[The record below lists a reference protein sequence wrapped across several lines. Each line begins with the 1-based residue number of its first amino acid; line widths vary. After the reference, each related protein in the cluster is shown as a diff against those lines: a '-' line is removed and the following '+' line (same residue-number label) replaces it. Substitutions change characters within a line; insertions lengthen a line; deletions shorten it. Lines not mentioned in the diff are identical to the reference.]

1 MAATVIDALLV
12 TLGLDTS
19 DFRKGQKDVS
29 DDLKKQREDA
39 KKTAKEMAEQGKK
52 AASFFSSIK
61 TELLALTGVTVTAG
75 GLMSLVKNTTSS
87 LMDLSIQSKALGMT
101 ARELDGFG
109 KAAESAGSSFERI
122 TAALQGFQAAKQGSL
137 FGDTSSPIFS
147 GMRMLTALTGDTF
160 DVYSKDAKSL
170 ARSYLESLR
179 KVKDPNIRRQIGA
192 MGGFDDATIQRNQ
205 EGRFLPDVDRLT
217 KSSGITDAS
226 VKGAKEFTEAWVVL
240 NQNLETTKNQ
250 FYTFLIPYVREFNGV
265 LLQLSNWMKSHP
277 DEMRQKVE
285 SFFGAIES
293 GAKVADNAARSVGGW
308 ENAIKLLV
316 ATWVMGITKAFTGL
330 FALTPPAW
338 FVAASAVG
346 VGAYQNI
353 SNAATKADH
362 TDSLWESI
370 KQRWSAGGWYNNQ
383 QNIQALS
390 PEQRKKDQDE
400 RSFWESTK
408 NLLSQAVNALISPAG
423 AASMQ
428 PNIVGG
434 YQPNVPLNALPEQR
448 RQQQDERDYW
458 ESTKN
463 LLSKIADALI
473 SPAGAATMQPDTS
486 GYQPNVPL
494 NAQAARLGAKGKAFL
509 QAMAG
514 EFGALE
520 GKYGL
525 PAGLLSSVAA
535 TESGGD
541 PFAVSPKGAKGPFQF
556 MDGTARD
563 MGLKG
568 MDVYDP
574 HKSADAAARYLR
586 YLLDAT
592 GGDLEKTLASYNWGL
607 GNVQK
612 KGMDNLPSETRN
624 YVPKV
629 MAGMRP
635 GAGMAVDRAMP
646 GQAGGVYNFYGTKI
660 TTQAQNVEQLTSD
673 IKKHGDNRVMLMAGY
688 SGQ

>member
-19 DFRKGQKDVS
+19 QFRKGQQEVS

-39 KKTAKEMAEQGKK
+39 KNTAKEMAEQGKK

-75 GLMSLVKNTTSS
+75 GLMSFVKSTTSG
-87 LMDLSIQSKALGMT
+87 LMELSIQAKSLGMT
-101 ARELDGFG
+101 AKELDGVG
-109 KAAESAGSSFERI
+109 KAAEAAGSSVEKI
-122 TAALQGFQAAKQGSL
+122 SAALQGFQNAKQLAKVGVYDTPVQEAAIRLNSL
-137 FGDTSSPIFS
+137 THDSFNIRDDSAQT
-147 GMRMLTALTGDTF
+147 TF
-160 DVYSKDAKSL
+160 RKI
-170 ARSYLESLR
+170 LESAR
-179 KVKDPNIRRQIGA
+179 KVTDPDIRRQILQLVGI
-192 MGGFDDATIQRNQ
+192 DDAINQRNQ
-205 EGRFLPDVDRLT
+205 EGKFLTDVDRLT

-226 VKGAKEFTEAWVVL
+226 TKGAKEFTAAWAELGQNLDTVKNQIYVGLIPTIRDLNGLLIEWSSGNAKSSSFFKELKLDINDITGIDLGSWTLSGDLRNLKDNFSMLGKVL
-240 NQNLETTKNQ
+240 NHLGNALNELNNGNFSKAAD
-250 FYTFLIPYVREFNGV
+250 EFKKAWYGTEDGKPTGNDALPGV
-265 LLQLSNWMKSHP
+265 
-277 DEMRQKVE
+277 
-285 SFFGAIES
+285 
-293 GAKVADNAARSVGGW
+293 
-308 ENAIKLLV
+308 
-316 ATWVMGITKAFTGL
+316 TKA
-330 FALTPPAW
+330 A
-338 FVAASAVG
+338 
-346 VGAYQNI
+346 
-353 SNAATKADH
+353 
-362 TDSLWESI
+362 E
-370 KQRWSAGGWYNNQ
+370 
-383 QNIQALS
+383 QAL
-390 PEQRKKDQDE
+390 KKNGGTLDFKPDQD
-400 RSFWESTK
+400 SAY
-408 NLLSQAVNALISPAG
+408 LSPQQQATQKMLDAVKF
-423 AASMQ
+423 Q
-428 PNIVGG
+428 P
-434 YQPNVPLNALPEQR
+434 LPEQR

-525 PAGLLSSVAA
+525 PAGLLSSVAG

-563 MGLKG
+563 LGLKG

-592 GGDLEKTLASYNWGL
+592 GGDLEKALASYNWGL

-646 GQAGGVYNFYGTKI
+646 GQSGATYQFYGTKI

-673 IKKHGDNRVMLMAGY
+673 IKKHGDNRVMLLAGY

>member
-308 ENAIKLLV
+308 ENAIKLLIGLKV

-383 QNIQALS
+383 QNIQAVS

-428 PNIVGG
+428 PNIVG
-434 YQPNVPLNALPEQR
+434 
-448 RQQQDERDYW
+448 
-458 ESTKN
+458 
-463 LLSKIADALI
+463 
-473 SPAGAATMQPDTS
+473 

-541 PFAVSPKGAKGPFQF
+541 PFAESKAGAKGLFQF
-556 MDGTARD
+556 MPGTAKD

-568 MDVYDP
+568 RDVFDP

-586 YLLDAT
+586 YLLEAT

-673 IKKHGDNRVMLMAGY
+673 IKKHGDNRVMLLAGY

>member
-19 DFRKGQKDVS
+19 QFRKGQQEVS

-39 KKTAKEMAEQGKK
+39 KNTAKEMAEQGKK

-75 GLMSLVKNTTSS
+75 GLMSFVKSTTSG
-87 LMDLSIQSKALGMT
+87 LMELSIQAKSLGMT
-101 ARELDGFG
+101 AKELDGVG
-109 KAAESAGSSFERI
+109 KAAEAAGSSVEKI
-122 TAALQGFQAAKQGSL
+122 SAALQGFQNAKQLAKVGVYDTPVQEAAIRLNSL
-137 FGDTSSPIFS
+137 THDSFNIRDDSAQT
-147 GMRMLTALTGDTF
+147 TF
-160 DVYSKDAKSL
+160 RKI
-170 ARSYLESLR
+170 LESAR
-179 KVKDPNIRRQIGA
+179 KVTDPDIRRQILQLVGI
-192 MGGFDDATIQRNQ
+192 DDAINQRNQ
-205 EGRFLPDVDRLT
+205 EGKFLADVDRLT

-226 VKGAKEFTEAWVVL
+226 TKGAKEFTAAWAELGQNLDTVKNQIYVGLIPTIRDLNGLLIEWSSGNAKSSSFFKELKRDINDITGIDLGSWTLSGDLRNLKDNFSMLGKVL
-240 NQNLETTKNQ
+240 NHLGNALNELNNGNFSKAAD
-250 FYTFLIPYVREFNGV
+250 EFKKAWYGTEDGNPTGNDALPGV
-265 LLQLSNWMKSHP
+265 
-277 DEMRQKVE
+277 
-285 SFFGAIES
+285 
-293 GAKVADNAARSVGGW
+293 
-308 ENAIKLLV
+308 
-316 ATWVMGITKAFTGL
+316 TKA
-330 FALTPPAW
+330 A
-338 FVAASAVG
+338 
-346 VGAYQNI
+346 
-353 SNAATKADH
+353 
-362 TDSLWESI
+362 E
-370 KQRWSAGGWYNNQ
+370 
-383 QNIQALS
+383 QAL
-390 PEQRKKDQDE
+390 KKNGGTLDFKPDQD
-400 RSFWESTK
+400 SAY
-408 NLLSQAVNALISPAG
+408 LSPQQQATQKMLDAVKF
-423 AASMQ
+423 Q
-428 PNIVGG
+428 P
-434 YQPNVPLNALPEQR
+434 LPEQR

-494 NAQAARLGAKGKAFL
+494 NAQAARIGAKGKAFL

-525 PAGLLSSVAA
+525 PAGLLSSVAG

-563 MGLKG
+563 LGLKG

-592 GGDLEKTLASYNWGL
+592 GGDLEKALASYNWGL

-646 GQAGGVYNFYGTKI
+646 GQSGATYQFYGTKI

-673 IKKHGDNRVMLMAGY
+673 IKKHGDNRVMLLAGY

>member
-19 DFRKGQKDVS
+19 QFRKGQQEVS
-29 DDLKKQREDA
+29 DNLKKQREDA
-39 KKTAKEMAEQGKK
+39 KNTAKEMAEQGKK

-75 GLMSLVKNTTSS
+75 GLMSFVKSTTSG
-87 LMDLSIQSKALGMT
+87 LMDLSIQSKALGMS
-101 ARELDGFG
+101 AKELDGWA
-109 KAAESAGSSFERI
+109 KSAEAAGSSAEKI
-122 TAALQGFQAAKQGSL
+122 TNVLKGFQDAKQGAT
-137 FGDTSSPIFS
+137 FGDFTNPLYEVAPIL
-147 GMRMLTALTGDTF
+147 RRLTGVEINT
-160 DVYSKDAKSL
+160 SKDDVPTIA
-170 ARSYLESLR
+170 R
-179 KVKDPNIRRQIGA
+179 KVFSALQKVKNPAMRRVLAERVGI
-192 MGGFDDATIQRNQ
+192 DDATLQRNQ
-205 EGRFLPDVDRLT
+205 EGQFLPDVDRLT

-226 VKGAKEFTEAWVVL
+226 TKGAKEFTAAWAELGQNLDTVKNQIYEGLIPTIRDLNGLLKEWSSGNVKSSSFFKELKRDINDITGIDLGGWTLSSDLRNLKDNFSMLGKVL
-240 NQNLETTKNQ
+240 NHLGNALNELNNGNFSKAAD
-250 FYTFLIPYVREFNGV
+250 EFKKAWYGTEDGKPTGNDALPGV
-265 LLQLSNWMKSHP
+265 TSNSQSIYENSTYKKYNDLLNKYLPEWL
-277 DEMRQKVE
+277 
-285 SFFGAIES
+285 
-293 GAKVADNAARSVGGW
+293 GG
-308 ENAIKLLV
+308 
-316 ATWVMGITKAFTGL
+316 
-330 FALTPPAW
+330 TP
-338 FVAASAVG
+338 S
-346 VGAYQNI
+346 
-353 SNAATKADH
+353 D
-362 TDSLWESI
+362 
-370 KQRWSAGGWYNNQ
+370 
-383 QNIQALS
+383 
-390 PEQRKKDQDE
+390 RKKDQDE
-400 RSFWESTK
+400 KSYWDTTK
-408 NLLSQAVNALISPAG
+408 
-423 AASMQ
+423 
-428 PNIVGG
+428 
-434 YQPNVPLNALPEQR
+434 
-448 RQQQDERDYW
+448 
-458 ESTKN
+458 T
-463 LLSKIADALI
+463 LLSKIADAI
-473 SPAGAATMQPDTS
+473 VTPAGASSLEPS
-486 GYQPNVPL
+486 IGGYQPNVPL

-525 PAGLLSSVAA
+525 PAGLLSSVAG

-563 MGLKG
+563 LGLKG

-612 KGMDNLPSETRN
+612 KGMDNLPPETRN

>member
-1 MAATVIDALLV
+1 MAATVIDALLI

-75 GLMSLVKNTTSS
+75 GLMSFVKSTTSG
-87 LMDLSIQSKALGMT
+87 LMDLSIQSKALGMS
-101 ARELDGFG
+101 AKELDGWA
-109 KAAESAGSSFERI
+109 KSAEAAGSSAEKI
-122 TAALQGFQAAKQGSL
+122 TNVLKGFQDAKQGAT
-137 FGDTSSPIFS
+137 FGDFTNPLYEVAPIL
-147 GMRMLTALTGDTF
+147 RRLTGVEINT
-160 DVYSKDAKSL
+160 SKDDVPTIA
-170 ARSYLESLR
+170 R
-179 KVKDPNIRRQIGA
+179 KVFSALQKVKNPAMRRVLAERVGI
-192 MGGFDDATIQRNQ
+192 DDATLQRNQ
-205 EGRFLPDVDRLT
+205 EGQFLPDVDRLT

-226 VKGAKEFTEAWVVL
+226 TKGAKEFTAAWAELGQNLDTVKNQIYEGLIPTIRDLNGLLKEWSSGNVKSSSFFKELKRDINDITGIDLGSWTLSSDLRNLKDNFSMLGKVL
-240 NQNLETTKNQ
+240 NHLGNALNELN
-250 FYTFLIPYVREFNGV
+250 NG
-265 LLQLSNWMKSHP
+265 N
-277 DEMRQKVE
+277 
-285 SFFGAIES
+285 F
-293 GAKVADNAARSVGGW
+293 
-308 ENAIKLLV
+308 
-316 ATWVMGITKAFTGL
+316 TKAADEFKKAWYGTEDGKPTGND
-330 FALTPPAW
+330 ALPGVTSNSQSIYENSTYKKYNDLLNKYLPEWLGGTP
-338 FVAASAVG
+338 S
-346 VGAYQNI
+346 
-353 SNAATKADH
+353 D
-362 TDSLWESI
+362 
-370 KQRWSAGGWYNNQ
+370 
-383 QNIQALS
+383 
-390 PEQRKKDQDE
+390 RKKDQDE
-400 RSFWESTK
+400 KSYWDTTK
-408 NLLSQAVNALISPAG
+408 
-423 AASMQ
+423 
-428 PNIVGG
+428 
-434 YQPNVPLNALPEQR
+434 
-448 RQQQDERDYW
+448 
-458 ESTKN
+458 T
-463 LLSKIADALI
+463 LLSKIADAI
-473 SPAGAATMQPDTS
+473 VTPAGASSLEPS
-486 GYQPNVPL
+486 IGGYQPNVPL

-563 MGLKG
+563 LGLKG

>member
-75 GLMSLVKNTTSS
+75 GLMSLVKSTTSG
-87 LMDLSIQSKALGMT
+87 LMDLSIQSKALGLS
-101 ARELDGFG
+101 ARELDGWS
-109 KAAESAGSSFERI
+109 KSAEAAGSSAEKI
-122 TAALQGFQAAKQGSL
+122 SASLQGFQGAIQGARVGDYSSSI
-137 FGDTSSPIFS
+137 FG
-147 GMRMLTALTGDTF
+147 GLAQLNALTGQNF
-160 DVYSKDAKSL
+160 DVWGQDASSL
-170 ARSYLESLR
+170 AKTSLDALR
-179 KVKDPNIRRQIGA
+179 KISDPNLRRQVGLSL
-192 MGGFDDATIQRNQ
+192 GFDDATLQRNQ
-205 EGRFLPDVDRLT
+205 EGKFLPDVDRLT

-226 VKGAKEFTEAWVVL
+226 TKGAKEFTAAWAEL
-240 NQNLETTKNQ
+240 NQSLETTKNQ
-250 FYTFLIPYVREFNGV
+250 FYTFLIPYVRDFNVV
-265 LLQLSNWMKSHP
+265 LRDLSNWMKSHP
-277 DEMRQKVE
+277 EEMKQKVDA
-285 SFFGAIES
+285 FFGAIES
-293 GAKVADNAARSVGGW
+293 GAKMADKAAQEVGGW
-308 ENAIKLLV
+308 ENAIKLLIGLKV

-383 QNIQALS
+383 QNIQAVS

-434 YQPNVPLNALPEQR
+434 YQPNVPLNA
-448 RQQQDERDYW
+448 
-458 ESTKN
+458 
-463 LLSKIADALI
+463 
-473 SPAGAATMQPDTS
+473 
-486 GYQPNVPL
+486 
-494 NAQAARLGAKGKAFL
+494 QAARLGAKGKAFL

-514 EFGALE
+514 EFGSLE

-563 MGLKG
+563 LGLKG

-646 GQAGGVYNFYGTKI
+646 GQSGATYQFYGTKI

-673 IKKHGDNRVMLMAGY
+673 IKKHGDNRVMLLAGY

>member
-19 DFRKGQKDVS
+19 QFRKGQQEVS

-39 KKTAKEMAEQGKK
+39 KNTAKEMAEQGKK

-75 GLMSLVKNTTSS
+75 GLMSFVKSTTSG
-87 LMDLSIQSKALGMT
+87 LMDLSIQSKALGLS
-101 ARELDGFG
+101 ARELDGWS
-109 KAAESAGSSFERI
+109 KSAEAAGSSAEKI
-122 TAALQGFQAAKQGSL
+122 SASLQGFQGAIQGARVGDYSSSI
-137 FGDTSSPIFS
+137 FG
-147 GMRMLTALTGDTF
+147 GLAQLNALTGQNF
-160 DVYSKDAKSL
+160 DVWGQDASSL
-170 ARSYLESLR
+170 AKTSLDALR
-179 KVKDPNIRRQIGA
+179 KISDPNLRRQVGLSL
-192 MGGFDDATIQRNQ
+192 GFDDATLQRNQ
-205 EGRFLPDVDRLT
+205 EGKFLPDVDRLT

-226 VKGAKEFTEAWVVL
+226 TKGAKEFTAAWAELGQNLDTVKNQIYVGLIPTIRDLNGLLIEWSSGNAKSSSFFKELKRDINDITGIDLGSWTLSGDLRNLKDNFSMLGKVL
-240 NQNLETTKNQ
+240 NHLGNALNELNNGNFSKAAD
-250 FYTFLIPYVREFNGV
+250 EFKKAWYGTEDGKPTGNDALPGV
-265 LLQLSNWMKSHP
+265 
-277 DEMRQKVE
+277 
-285 SFFGAIES
+285 
-293 GAKVADNAARSVGGW
+293 
-308 ENAIKLLV
+308 
-316 ATWVMGITKAFTGL
+316 TKA
-330 FALTPPAW
+330 A
-338 FVAASAVG
+338 
-346 VGAYQNI
+346 
-353 SNAATKADH
+353 
-362 TDSLWESI
+362 E
-370 KQRWSAGGWYNNQ
+370 
-383 QNIQALS
+383 QAL
-390 PEQRKKDQDE
+390 KKNGGTLDFKPDQD
-400 RSFWESTK
+400 SAY
-408 NLLSQAVNALISPAG
+408 LSPQQQATQKMLDAVKF
-423 AASMQ
+423 Q
-428 PNIVGG
+428 P
-434 YQPNVPLNALPEQR
+434 LPEQR

-494 NAQAARLGAKGKAFL
+494 NAQAARLGAKGRAFL

-525 PAGLLSSVAA
+525 PAGLLSSVAG

-563 MGLKG
+563 LGLKG

-592 GGDLEKTLASYNWGL
+592 GGDLEKALASYNWGL

-646 GQAGGVYNFYGTKI
+646 GQSGATYQFYGTKI

-673 IKKHGDNRVMLMAGY
+673 IKKHGDNRVMLLAGY

>member
-19 DFRKGQKDVS
+19 QFRKGQQEVS

-39 KKTAKEMAEQGKK
+39 KNTAKEMAEQGKK

-308 ENAIKLLV
+308 ENAIKLLGLKV

-330 FALTPPAW
+330 FAFTPPAW

-383 QNIQALS
+383 QNIQAVS

-428 PNIVGG
+428 PNIVG
-434 YQPNVPLNALPEQR
+434 
-448 RQQQDERDYW
+448 
-458 ESTKN
+458 
-463 LLSKIADALI
+463 
-473 SPAGAATMQPDTS
+473 

-563 MGLKG
+563 LGLKG

>member
-1 MAATVIDALLV
+1 MAATVIDALLI

-52 AASFFSSIK
+52 AAAFFGSIK

-226 VKGAKEFTEAWVVL
+226 TKGAKELTAAWAEL
-240 NQNLETTKNQ
+240 GQNLETVKNQ
-250 FYTFLIPYVREFNGV
+250 IYVGLIPTIRDLNG
-265 LLQLSNWMKSHP
+265 LLKEWSSGNVKSS
-277 DEMRQKVE
+277 
-285 SFFGAIES
+285 SFFKELKRDINDVTGIDLGS
-293 GAKVADNAARSVGGW
+293 WTLSSDLRNLKDNFSMLGRVLNHLG
-308 ENAIKLLV
+308 NALNELNN
-316 ATWVMGITKAFTGL
+316 GNFTKAADEFKKAWYGTEDGKSTGND
-330 FALTPPAW
+330 ALPGVTSNSQSIYENGTYKKYNDLLNKYLPEWLGGTP
-338 FVAASAVG
+338 S
-346 VGAYQNI
+346 
-353 SNAATKADH
+353 D
-362 TDSLWESI
+362 
-370 KQRWSAGGWYNNQ
+370 
-383 QNIQALS
+383 
-390 PEQRKKDQDE
+390 RKKDQDE
-400 RSFWESTK
+400 KSYWDTTK
-408 NLLSQAVNALISPAG
+408 A
-423 AASMQ
+423 
-428 PNIVGG
+428 
-434 YQPNVPLNALPEQR
+434 
-448 RQQQDERDYW
+448 
-458 ESTKN
+458 
-463 LLSKIADALI
+463 LLSKIADAI
-473 SPAGAATMQPDTS
+473 VTPAGASSADPNIG

-525 PAGLLSSVAA
+525 PSGLLSSVAA

-541 PFAVSPKGAKGPFQF
+541 PYAVSPKGAKGPFQF

-563 MGLKG
+563 LGLKG

-646 GQAGGVYNFYGTKI
+646 GQSGATYQFYGTKI

>member
-1 MAATVIDALLV
+1 MAATVIDALLI

-226 VKGAKEFTEAWVVL
+226 TKGAKEFTAAWAELGQNLDTVKNQIYEGLIPTIRDLNGLLKEWSSGNVKSSSFFKELKRDINDITGIDLGGWTLSSDLRNLKDNFSMLGKVL
-240 NQNLETTKNQ
+240 NHLGNALNELNNGNFSKAAD
-250 FYTFLIPYVREFNGV
+250 EFKKAWYGTEDGKPTGNDALPGV
-265 LLQLSNWMKSHP
+265 TSNSQSIYENSTYKKYNDLLNKYLPEWL
-277 DEMRQKVE
+277 
-285 SFFGAIES
+285 
-293 GAKVADNAARSVGGW
+293 GG
-308 ENAIKLLV
+308 
-316 ATWVMGITKAFTGL
+316 
-330 FALTPPAW
+330 TP
-338 FVAASAVG
+338 S
-346 VGAYQNI
+346 
-353 SNAATKADH
+353 D
-362 TDSLWESI
+362 
-370 KQRWSAGGWYNNQ
+370 
-383 QNIQALS
+383 
-390 PEQRKKDQDE
+390 RKKDQDE
-400 RSFWESTK
+400 KSYWDTTK
-408 NLLSQAVNALISPAG
+408 
-423 AASMQ
+423 
-428 PNIVGG
+428 
-434 YQPNVPLNALPEQR
+434 
-448 RQQQDERDYW
+448 
-458 ESTKN
+458 T
-463 LLSKIADALI
+463 LLSKIADAI
-473 SPAGAATMQPDTS
+473 VTPAGASSLEPS
-486 GYQPNVPL
+486 IGGYQPNVPL

-520 GKYGL
+520 GKYGI
-525 PAGLLSSVAA
+525 PSGLLSSVAA

-541 PFAVSPKGAKGPFQF
+541 PYAVSPKGAKGPFQF

-563 MGLKG
+563 LGLKG

-660 TTQAQNVEQLTSD
+660 TTQAQNVQQLTSD

>member
-1 MAATVIDALLV
+1 MAATVIDALLI

-39 KKTAKEMAEQGKK
+39 KNTAKEMAEQGKK
-52 AASFFSSIK
+52 AAAFFGSIK

-75 GLMSLVKNTTSS
+75 GLMSFVKSTTSG
-87 LMDLSIQSKALGMT
+87 LMELSIQAKSLGMT
-101 ARELDGFG
+101 AKELDGVG
-109 KAAESAGSSFERI
+109 KAAEAAGSSVEKI
-122 TAALQGFQAAKQGSL
+122 SAALQGFQNAKQLAKVGVYDTPVQEAAIRLNSL
-137 FGDTSSPIFS
+137 THDSFNIRDDSAQT
-147 GMRMLTALTGDTF
+147 TF
-160 DVYSKDAKSL
+160 RKI
-170 ARSYLESLR
+170 LESAR
-179 KVKDPNIRRQIGA
+179 KVTDPDIRRQILQLVGI
-192 MGGFDDATIQRNQ
+192 DDAINQRNQ
-205 EGRFLPDVDRLT
+205 EGKFLTDVDRLT

-226 VKGAKEFTEAWVVL
+226 TKGAKEFTAAWAELGQNLDTVKNQIYVGLIPTIRDLNGLLIEWSSGNAKSSSFFKELKRDINDITGIDLGSWTLSGDLRNLKDNFSMLGKVL
-240 NQNLETTKNQ
+240 NHLGNALNELNNGNFSKTAD
-250 FYTFLIPYVREFNGV
+250 EFKKAWYGTEDGKPTGNDALPGV
-265 LLQLSNWMKSHP
+265 
-277 DEMRQKVE
+277 
-285 SFFGAIES
+285 
-293 GAKVADNAARSVGGW
+293 
-308 ENAIKLLV
+308 
-316 ATWVMGITKAFTGL
+316 TKA
-330 FALTPPAW
+330 A
-338 FVAASAVG
+338 
-346 VGAYQNI
+346 
-353 SNAATKADH
+353 
-362 TDSLWESI
+362 E
-370 KQRWSAGGWYNNQ
+370 
-383 QNIQALS
+383 QAL
-390 PEQRKKDQDE
+390 KKNGGTLDFKPDQD
-400 RSFWESTK
+400 SAY
-408 NLLSQAVNALISPAG
+408 LSPQQQATQKMLDAVKF
-423 AASMQ
+423 Q
-428 PNIVGG
+428 P
-434 YQPNVPLNALPEQR
+434 LPEQR

-494 NAQAARLGAKGKAFL
+494 NAKAARLGAKGKAFL

-563 MGLKG
+563 LGLKG

-592 GGDLEKTLASYNWGL
+592 GGDLEKALASYNWGL
-607 GNVQK
+607 GNVKK

-646 GQAGGVYNFYGTKI
+646 GKSGATYQFYGTKI

-673 IKKHGDNRVMLMAGY
+673 IKKHGDNRVMLLAGY

>member
-1 MAATVIDALLV
+1 MAATVIDALLI

-226 VKGAKEFTEAWVVL
+226 TKGAKEFTAAWAELGQNLDTVKNQIYEGLIPTIRDLNGLLKEWSSGNVKSSSFFKELKRDINDITGIDLGGWTLSSDLRNLKDNFSMLGKVL
-240 NQNLETTKNQ
+240 NHLGNALNELNNGNFSKAAD
-250 FYTFLIPYVREFNGV
+250 EFKKAWYGTEDGKPTGNDALPGV
-265 LLQLSNWMKSHP
+265 TSNSQSIYENSTYKKYNDLLNKYLPEWL
-277 DEMRQKVE
+277 
-285 SFFGAIES
+285 
-293 GAKVADNAARSVGGW
+293 GG
-308 ENAIKLLV
+308 
-316 ATWVMGITKAFTGL
+316 
-330 FALTPPAW
+330 TP
-338 FVAASAVG
+338 S
-346 VGAYQNI
+346 
-353 SNAATKADH
+353 D
-362 TDSLWESI
+362 
-370 KQRWSAGGWYNNQ
+370 
-383 QNIQALS
+383 
-390 PEQRKKDQDE
+390 RKKDQDE
-400 RSFWESTK
+400 KSYWDTTK
-408 NLLSQAVNALISPAG
+408 
-423 AASMQ
+423 
-428 PNIVGG
+428 
-434 YQPNVPLNALPEQR
+434 
-448 RQQQDERDYW
+448 
-458 ESTKN
+458 T
-463 LLSKIADALI
+463 LLSKIADAI
-473 SPAGAATMQPDTS
+473 VTPAGASSLEPS
-486 GYQPNVPL
+486 IGGYQPNVPL

-514 EFGALE
+514 EFGSLE

-563 MGLKG
+563 LGLKG

-592 GGDLEKTLASYNWGL
+592 GGDLEKALASYNWGL

>member
-19 DFRKGQKDVS
+19 QFRKGQQEVS

-39 KKTAKEMAEQGKK
+39 KNTAKEMAEQGKK

-75 GLMSLVKNTTSS
+75 GLISFVKSTTSG
-87 LMDLSIQSKALGMT
+87 LMDLSIQSKALGLS
-101 ARELDGFG
+101 ARELDGWS
-109 KAAESAGSSFERI
+109 KSAEAAGSSAEKI
-122 TAALQGFQAAKQGSL
+122 SASLQGVQGAIQGARVGDYSSSI
-137 FGDTSSPIFS
+137 FG
-147 GMRMLTALTGDTF
+147 GLAQLNALTGQNF
-160 DVYSKDAKSL
+160 DVWGQDASSL
-170 ARSYLESLR
+170 AKTSLDALR
-179 KVKDPNIRRQIGA
+179 KISDPNLRRQVGLSL
-192 MGGFDDATIQRNQ
+192 GFDDATLQRNQ
-205 EGRFLPDVDRLT
+205 EGKFLPDVDRLT
-217 KSSGITDAS
+217 KRSGITDAS
-226 VKGAKEFTEAWVVL
+226 TKGAKEFTAAWAELGQNLDTVKNQIYVGLIPTIRDLNGLLIEWSSGNAKSSSFFKELKRDINDITGIDLGSWTLSGDLRNLKDNFSMLGKVL
-240 NQNLETTKNQ
+240 NHLGNALNELNNGNFSKAAD
-250 FYTFLIPYVREFNGV
+250 EFKKAWYGTEDGKPTGNDALPGV
-265 LLQLSNWMKSHP
+265 
-277 DEMRQKVE
+277 
-285 SFFGAIES
+285 
-293 GAKVADNAARSVGGW
+293 
-308 ENAIKLLV
+308 
-316 ATWVMGITKAFTGL
+316 TKA
-330 FALTPPAW
+330 A
-338 FVAASAVG
+338 
-346 VGAYQNI
+346 
-353 SNAATKADH
+353 
-362 TDSLWESI
+362 E
-370 KQRWSAGGWYNNQ
+370 
-383 QNIQALS
+383 QAL
-390 PEQRKKDQDE
+390 KKNGGTLDFKPDQD
-400 RSFWESTK
+400 SAY
-408 NLLSQAVNALISPAG
+408 LSPQQQATQKMLDAVKF
-423 AASMQ
+423 Q
-428 PNIVGG
+428 P
-434 YQPNVPLNALPEQR
+434 LPEQR

-494 NAQAARLGAKGKAFL
+494 NAQAARLGAKGRAFL

-525 PAGLLSSVAA
+525 PAGLLSSVAG

-541 PFAVSPKGAKGPFQF
+541 AFAVSPKGAKGPFQF

-563 MGLKG
+563 LGLKG

-592 GGDLEKTLASYNWGL
+592 GGDLEKALASYNWGL

-646 GQAGGVYNFYGTKI
+646 VQSGATYQFYGTKI

-673 IKKHGDNRVMLMAGY
+673 IKKHGDNRVMLLAGY

>member
-19 DFRKGQKDVS
+19 QFRKGQQEVS

-39 KKTAKEMAEQGKK
+39 KNTAKEMAEQGKK

-75 GLMSLVKNTTSS
+75 GLISFVKSTTSG
-87 LMDLSIQSKALGMT
+87 LMDLSIQSKALGLS
-101 ARELDGFG
+101 ARELDGWS
-109 KAAESAGSSFERI
+109 KSAEAAGSSAEKI
-122 TAALQGFQAAKQGSL
+122 SASLQGFQGAIQGARVGDYSSSI
-137 FGDTSSPIFS
+137 FG
-147 GMRMLTALTGDTF
+147 GLAQLNALTGQNF
-160 DVYSKDAKSL
+160 DVWGQDASSL
-170 ARSYLESLR
+170 AKTSLDALR
-179 KVKDPNIRRQIGA
+179 KISDPNLRRQVGLSL
-192 MGGFDDATIQRNQ
+192 GFDDATLQRNQ
-205 EGRFLPDVDRLT
+205 EGKFLPDVDRLT

-226 VKGAKEFTEAWVVL
+226 TKGAKEFTAAWAELDQNLDTVKNQIYVGLIPTIRDLNGLLIEWSSGNAKSSSFFKELKRDINDITGIDLGSWTLSGDLRNLKDNFSMLGKVL
-240 NQNLETTKNQ
+240 NHLGNALNELNNGNFSKAAD
-250 FYTFLIPYVREFNGV
+250 EFKKAWYGTEDGKPTGNDALPGV
-265 LLQLSNWMKSHP
+265 
-277 DEMRQKVE
+277 
-285 SFFGAIES
+285 
-293 GAKVADNAARSVGGW
+293 
-308 ENAIKLLV
+308 
-316 ATWVMGITKAFTGL
+316 TKA
-330 FALTPPAW
+330 A
-338 FVAASAVG
+338 
-346 VGAYQNI
+346 
-353 SNAATKADH
+353 
-362 TDSLWESI
+362 E
-370 KQRWSAGGWYNNQ
+370 
-383 QNIQALS
+383 QAL
-390 PEQRKKDQDE
+390 KKNGGTLDFKPDQD
-400 RSFWESTK
+400 SAY
-408 NLLSQAVNALISPAG
+408 LSPQQQATQKMLDAVKF
-423 AASMQ
+423 Q
-428 PNIVGG
+428 P
-434 YQPNVPLNALPEQR
+434 LPEQR

-494 NAQAARLGAKGKAFL
+494 NAQAARLGAKGRAFL

-525 PAGLLSSVAA
+525 PAGLLSSLSAA
-535 TESGGD
+535 ESGGD
-541 PFAVSPKGAKGPFQF
+541 PYAVSPKGAKGPFQF

-563 MGLKG
+563 LGLKG

-612 KGMDNLPSETRN
+612 KGMDNLPPETRN

-673 IKKHGDNRVMLMAGY
+673 IKKHGDNRVMLLAGY

>member
-226 VKGAKEFTEAWVVL
+226 TKGAKEFTAAWAELGQNLDTVKNQIYEGLIPTIRDLNGLLKEWSSGNVKSSSFFKELKRDINDITGIDLGGWTLSSDLRNLKDNFSMLGKVL
-240 NQNLETTKNQ
+240 NHLGNALNELNKGN
-250 FYTFLIPYVREFNGV
+250 FSKAADEFKKAWYGTEDGKPTGNDALPGV
-265 LLQLSNWMKSHP
+265 TSNSQSIYENSTYKKYNDLLNKYLPEWL
-277 DEMRQKVE
+277 
-285 SFFGAIES
+285 
-293 GAKVADNAARSVGGW
+293 GG
-308 ENAIKLLV
+308 
-316 ATWVMGITKAFTGL
+316 
-330 FALTPPAW
+330 TP
-338 FVAASAVG
+338 S
-346 VGAYQNI
+346 
-353 SNAATKADH
+353 D
-362 TDSLWESI
+362 
-370 KQRWSAGGWYNNQ
+370 
-383 QNIQALS
+383 
-390 PEQRKKDQDE
+390 RKKDQDE
-400 RSFWESTK
+400 KSYWDTTK
-408 NLLSQAVNALISPAG
+408 
-423 AASMQ
+423 
-428 PNIVGG
+428 
-434 YQPNVPLNALPEQR
+434 
-448 RQQQDERDYW
+448 
-458 ESTKN
+458 T
-463 LLSKIADALI
+463 LLSKIADAI
-473 SPAGAATMQPDTS
+473 VTPAGASSLEPS
-486 GYQPNVPL
+486 IGGYQPNVPL

-514 EFGALE
+514 EFGSLE

-541 PFAVSPKGAKGPFQF
+541 PFAESKAGAKGLFQF
-556 MDGTARD
+556 MPGTAKD

-568 MDVYDP
+568 RDVYDP
-574 HKSADAAARYLR
+574 HKSAEAAAKYLR
-586 YLLDAT
+586 WLMDAT

>member
-52 AASFFSSIK
+52 AAAFFGSIK
-61 TELLALTGVTVTAG
+61 TELLALTGVAVSAG
-75 GLMSLVKNTTSS
+75 GLISFVKSTTSG
-87 LMDLSIQSKALGMT
+87 LMDLSIQSKALGLS
-101 ARELDGFG
+101 ARELDGWS
-109 KAAESAGSSFERI
+109 KSAEAAGSSAEKI
-122 TAALQGFQAAKQGSL
+122 SASLQGFQGAIQGARVGDYSSSI
-137 FGDTSSPIFS
+137 FG
-147 GMRMLTALTGDTF
+147 GLAQLNALTGQNF
-160 DVYSKDAKSL
+160 DVWGQDASSL
-170 ARSYLESLR
+170 AKTSLDALR
-179 KVKDPNIRRQIGA
+179 KISDPNLRRQVGLSL
-192 MGGFDDATIQRNQ
+192 GFDDATLQRNQ
-205 EGRFLPDVDRLT
+205 EGKFLPDVDRLT
-217 KSSGITDAS
+217 KSSGITDVS
-226 VKGAKEFTEAWVVL
+226 TKGAKEFTAAWAEL
-240 NQNLETTKNQ
+240 NQSLETTKNQ
-250 FYTFLIPYVREFNGV
+250 FYTFLIPYVRDFNVV
-265 LLQLSNWMKSHP
+265 LRDLSNWMKSHP
-277 DEMRQKVE
+277 EEMKQKVDA
-285 SFFGAIES
+285 FFGAIES
-293 GAKVADNAARSVGGW
+293 GAKMADKAAQAVGGW
-308 ENAIKLLV
+308 ENAIKIIIGASVGGKLLFFLANLSKALLV
-316 ATWVMGITKAFTGL
+316 LTGITLPGWL
-330 FALTPPAW
+330 
-338 FVAASAVG
+338 VAASAVG

-353 SNAATKADH
+353 SNAATKEDH

-383 QNIQALS
+383 QNMQAVS

-428 PNIVGG
+428 PNIVG
-434 YQPNVPLNALPEQR
+434 
-448 RQQQDERDYW
+448 
-458 ESTKN
+458 
-463 LLSKIADALI
+463 
-473 SPAGAATMQPDTS
+473 

-541 PFAVSPKGAKGPFQF
+541 PYAVSPKGAKGPFQF

-563 MGLKG
+563 LGLKG

-574 HKSADAAARYLR
+574 HKSSDAAARYLR
-586 YLLDAT
+586 FLLDAT

-646 GQAGGVYNFYGTKI
+646 GQSGATYQFYGTKI

-673 IKKHGDNRVMLMAGY
+673 IKKHGDNRVMLLAGY

>member
-19 DFRKGQKDVS
+19 QFRKGQQEVS

-39 KKTAKEMAEQGKK
+39 KNTAKEMAEQGKK

-75 GLMSLVKNTTSS
+75 GLMSFVKSTTSG
-87 LMDLSIQSKALGMT
+87 LMDLSIQSKALGLS
-101 ARELDGFG
+101 ARELDGWS
-109 KAAESAGSSFERI
+109 KSAEAAGSSAEKI
-122 TAALQGFQAAKQGSL
+122 SASLQGFQGAIQGARVGDYSSSI
-137 FGDTSSPIFS
+137 FG
-147 GMRMLTALTGDTF
+147 GLAQLNALTGQNF
-160 DVYSKDAKSL
+160 DVWGQDASSL
-170 ARSYLESLR
+170 AKTSLDALR
-179 KVKDPNIRRQIGA
+179 KISDPNLRRQVGLSL
-192 MGGFDDATIQRNQ
+192 GFDDATLQRNQ
-205 EGRFLPDVDRLT
+205 EGKFLPDVDRLT

-226 VKGAKEFTEAWVVL
+226 TKGAKEFTAAWAELGQNLDTVKNQIYVGLIPTIRDLNGLLIEWSSGNAKSSSFFKELKRDINDITGIDLGSWTLSGDLRNLKDNFSMLGKVL
-240 NQNLETTKNQ
+240 NHLGNALNELNNGNFSKAAD
-250 FYTFLIPYVREFNGV
+250 EFKKAWYGTEDGKPTGNDALPGV
-265 LLQLSNWMKSHP
+265 
-277 DEMRQKVE
+277 
-285 SFFGAIES
+285 
-293 GAKVADNAARSVGGW
+293 
-308 ENAIKLLV
+308 
-316 ATWVMGITKAFTGL
+316 TKA
-330 FALTPPAW
+330 A
-338 FVAASAVG
+338 
-346 VGAYQNI
+346 
-353 SNAATKADH
+353 
-362 TDSLWESI
+362 E
-370 KQRWSAGGWYNNQ
+370 
-383 QNIQALS
+383 QAL
-390 PEQRKKDQDE
+390 KKNGGTLDFKPDQD
-400 RSFWESTK
+400 SAY
-408 NLLSQAVNALISPAG
+408 LSPQQQATQKMLDAVKF
-423 AASMQ
+423 Q
-428 PNIVGG
+428 P
-434 YQPNVPLNALPEQR
+434 LPEQR

-520 GKYGL
+520 GKYDL
-525 PAGLLSSVAA
+525 PAGLLSSVSA

-541 PFAVSPKGAKGPFQF
+541 PYAVSPKGAKGPFQF

-563 MGLKG
+563 LGLKG

-592 GGDLEKTLASYNWGL
+592 GGDLEKTLASYNWGI

-612 KGMDNLPSETRN
+612 KGMDNLPLETRN

-646 GQAGGVYNFYGTKI
+646 GQSGATYQFYGTKI

-673 IKKHGDNRVMLMAGY
+673 IKKHGDNRVMLLAGY

>member
-19 DFRKGQKDVS
+19 QFRKGQQEVS

-39 KKTAKEMAEQGKK
+39 KNTAKEMAEQGKK

-226 VKGAKEFTEAWVVL
+226 TKGAKEFTAAWAELGQNLDTVKNQIYEGLIPTIRDLNGLLKEWSSGNVKSSSFFKELKRDINDITGIDLGGWTLSSDLRNLKDNFSMLGKVL
-240 NQNLETTKNQ
+240 NHLGNALNELNNGNFSKAADEFKKAWYGTEDGKPTGNDALPGVTSNSQSIYENTTYKKYND
-250 FYTFLIPYVREFNGV
+250 
-265 LLQLSNWMKSHP
+265 LLNKYLPEWL
-277 DEMRQKVE
+277 
-285 SFFGAIES
+285 
-293 GAKVADNAARSVGGW
+293 GG
-308 ENAIKLLV
+308 
-316 ATWVMGITKAFTGL
+316 
-330 FALTPPAW
+330 TP
-338 FVAASAVG
+338 S
-346 VGAYQNI
+346 
-353 SNAATKADH
+353 D
-362 TDSLWESI
+362 
-370 KQRWSAGGWYNNQ
+370 
-383 QNIQALS
+383 
-390 PEQRKKDQDE
+390 RKKDQDE
-400 RSFWESTK
+400 KSYWDTTK
-408 NLLSQAVNALISPAG
+408 
-423 AASMQ
+423 
-428 PNIVGG
+428 
-434 YQPNVPLNALPEQR
+434 
-448 RQQQDERDYW
+448 
-458 ESTKN
+458 T
-463 LLSKIADALI
+463 LLSKIADAI
-473 SPAGAATMQPDTS
+473 VTPAGASSLEPS
-486 GYQPNVPL
+486 IGGYQPNVPL

-514 EFGALE
+514 EFGSLE

-541 PFAVSPKGAKGPFQF
+541 PFAESKAGAKGLFQF
-556 MDGTARD
+556 MPGTAKD

-568 MDVYDP
+568 RDVFDP

-586 YLLDAT
+586 YLLEAT

-646 GQAGGVYNFYGTKI
+646 GKSGATYQFYGTKI

>member
-1 MAATVIDALLV
+1 MAATVIDALLI

-75 GLMSLVKNTTSS
+75 GLMGLVKNTTSS

-226 VKGAKEFTEAWVVL
+226 TKGAKEFTAAWAELGQNLDTVKNQIYEGLIPTIRDLNGLLKEWSSGNVKSSSFFKELKRDINDITGIDLGGWTLSSDLRNLKDNFSMLGKVL
-240 NQNLETTKNQ
+240 NHLGNALNELNNGNFSKAAD
-250 FYTFLIPYVREFNGV
+250 EFKKAWYGTEDGKPTGNDALPGV
-265 LLQLSNWMKSHP
+265 TSNSQSIYENSTYKKYNDLLNKYLPEWL
-277 DEMRQKVE
+277 
-285 SFFGAIES
+285 
-293 GAKVADNAARSVGGW
+293 GG
-308 ENAIKLLV
+308 
-316 ATWVMGITKAFTGL
+316 
-330 FALTPPAW
+330 TP
-338 FVAASAVG
+338 S
-346 VGAYQNI
+346 
-353 SNAATKADH
+353 D
-362 TDSLWESI
+362 
-370 KQRWSAGGWYNNQ
+370 
-383 QNIQALS
+383 
-390 PEQRKKDQDE
+390 RKKDQDE
-400 RSFWESTK
+400 KSYWDTTK
-408 NLLSQAVNALISPAG
+408 
-423 AASMQ
+423 
-428 PNIVGG
+428 
-434 YQPNVPLNALPEQR
+434 
-448 RQQQDERDYW
+448 
-458 ESTKN
+458 T
-463 LLSKIADALI
+463 LLSKIADAI
-473 SPAGAATMQPDTS
+473 VTPAGASSLEPS
-486 GYQPNVPL
+486 IGGYQPNVPL

-514 EFGALE
+514 EFGSLE

-563 MGLKG
+563 LGLKG

-592 GGDLEKTLASYNWGL
+592 GGDLEKALASYNWGL

>member
-1 MAATVIDALLV
+1 MAATVIDALLI

-39 KKTAKEMAEQGKK
+39 KNTAKEMAEQGKK

-75 GLMSLVKNTTSS
+75 GLISFVKSTTSG
-87 LMDLSIQSKALGMT
+87 LMDLSIQSKALGLS
-101 ARELDGFG
+101 ARELDGWS
-109 KAAESAGSSFERI
+109 KSAEAAGSSAEKI
-122 TAALQGFQAAKQGSL
+122 SASLQGFQSAIQGARVGDYSSSI
-137 FGDTSSPIFS
+137 FG
-147 GMRMLTALTGDTF
+147 GLAQLNALTGQNF
-160 DVYSKDAKSL
+160 DVWGQDASSL
-170 ARSYLESLR
+170 AKTSLDALR
-179 KVKDPNIRRQIGA
+179 KISDPNLRRQVGLSL
-192 MGGFDDATIQRNQ
+192 GFDDATLQRNQ
-205 EGRFLPDVDRLT
+205 EGKFLPDVDRLT

-226 VKGAKEFTEAWVVL
+226 TKGAKEFTAAWAELGQNLDTVKNQIYVGLIPTIRDLNGLLIEWSSGNAKSSSFFKELKRDINDITGIDLGSWTLSGDLRNLKDNFSMLGKVL
-240 NQNLETTKNQ
+240 NHLGNALNELNNGNFSKAAD
-250 FYTFLIPYVREFNGV
+250 EFKKAWYGTEDGKPSGNDALPGV
-265 LLQLSNWMKSHP
+265 
-277 DEMRQKVE
+277 
-285 SFFGAIES
+285 
-293 GAKVADNAARSVGGW
+293 
-308 ENAIKLLV
+308 
-316 ATWVMGITKAFTGL
+316 TKA
-330 FALTPPAW
+330 A
-338 FVAASAVG
+338 
-346 VGAYQNI
+346 
-353 SNAATKADH
+353 
-362 TDSLWESI
+362 E
-370 KQRWSAGGWYNNQ
+370 
-383 QNIQALS
+383 QAL
-390 PEQRKKDQDE
+390 KKNGGTLDFKPDQD
-400 RSFWESTK
+400 SAY
-408 NLLSQAVNALISPAG
+408 LSPQQQATQKMLDAVKF
-423 AASMQ
+423 Q
-428 PNIVGG
+428 P
-434 YQPNVPLNALPEQR
+434 LPEQR
-448 RQQQDERDYW
+448 RQQQDERDHW

-525 PAGLLSSVAA
+525 PAGLLSSVAG

-563 MGLKG
+563 LGLKG

-592 GGDLEKTLASYNWGL
+592 GGDLEKALASYNWGL

-635 GAGMAVDRAMP
+635 AP
-646 GQAGGVYNFYGTKI
+646 GWP
-660 TTQAQNVEQLTSD
+660 
-673 IKKHGDNRVMLMAGY
+673 
-688 SGQ
+688 

>member
-19 DFRKGQKDVS
+19 QFRKGQQEVS

-39 KKTAKEMAEQGKK
+39 KNTAKEMAEQGKK

-75 GLMSLVKNTTSS
+75 GLMSFVKSTTSG
-87 LMDLSIQSKALGMT
+87 LMDLSIQSKALGLS
-101 ARELDGFG
+101 ARELDGWS
-109 KAAESAGSSFERI
+109 KSAEAAGSSAEKI
-122 TAALQGFQAAKQGSL
+122 SASLQGFQGAIQGARVGDYSSSI
-137 FGDTSSPIFS
+137 FG
-147 GMRMLTALTGDTF
+147 GLAQLNALTGQNF
-160 DVYSKDAKSL
+160 DVWGQDASSL
-170 ARSYLESLR
+170 AKTSLDALR
-179 KVKDPNIRRQIGA
+179 KISDPNLRRQVGLSL
-192 MGGFDDATIQRNQ
+192 GFDDATLQRNQ
-205 EGRFLPDVDRLT
+205 EGKFLPDVDRLT

-226 VKGAKEFTEAWVVL
+226 TKGAKEFTAAWAELGQNLDTVKNQIYVGLIPTIRDLNGLLIEWSSGNAKSSSFFKELKRDINDITGIDLGSWTLSGDLRNLKDNFSMLGKVL
-240 NQNLETTKNQ
+240 NHLGNALNELNNGNFSKAAD
-250 FYTFLIPYVREFNGV
+250 EFKKAWYGTEDGKPTGNDALPGV
-265 LLQLSNWMKSHP
+265 
-277 DEMRQKVE
+277 
-285 SFFGAIES
+285 
-293 GAKVADNAARSVGGW
+293 
-308 ENAIKLLV
+308 
-316 ATWVMGITKAFTGL
+316 TKA
-330 FALTPPAW
+330 A
-338 FVAASAVG
+338 
-346 VGAYQNI
+346 
-353 SNAATKADH
+353 
-362 TDSLWESI
+362 E
-370 KQRWSAGGWYNNQ
+370 
-383 QNIQALS
+383 QAL
-390 PEQRKKDQDE
+390 KKNGGTLDFKPDQD
-400 RSFWESTK
+400 SAY
-408 NLLSQAVNALISPAG
+408 LSPQQQATQKMLDAVKF
-423 AASMQ
+423 Q
-428 PNIVGG
+428 P
-434 YQPNVPLNALPEQR
+434 LPEQR

-473 SPAGAATMQPDTS
+473 SPAGAATIQPDTS

-494 NAQAARLGAKGKAFL
+494 NAQAARLGAKGRAFL

-525 PAGLLSSVAA
+525 PSGLLSSLSAA
-535 TESGGD
+535 ESGGD

-563 MGLKG
+563 LGLKG

-646 GQAGGVYNFYGTKI
+646 GQSGATYQFYGTKI

-673 IKKHGDNRVMLMAGY
+673 IKKHGDNRVMLLAGY

>member
-1 MAATVIDALLV
+1 M
-12 TLGLDTS
+12 GLDTS

-308 ENAIKLLV
+308 ENAIKLLIGLKV

-383 QNIQALS
+383 QNIQAVS

-428 PNIVGG
+428 PNIVG
-434 YQPNVPLNALPEQR
+434 
-448 RQQQDERDYW
+448 
-458 ESTKN
+458 
-463 LLSKIADALI
+463 
-473 SPAGAATMQPDTS
+473 

-563 MGLKG
+563 LGLKG

>member
-19 DFRKGQKDVS
+19 QFRKGQQEVS

-39 KKTAKEMAEQGKK
+39 KNTAKEMAEQGKK

-75 GLMSLVKNTTSS
+75 GLISFVKSTTSG
-87 LMDLSIQSKALGMT
+87 LMDLSIQSKALGLS
-101 ARELDGFG
+101 ARELDGWS
-109 KAAESAGSSFERI
+109 KSAEAAGSSAEKI
-122 TAALQGFQAAKQGSL
+122 SASLQGFQGAIQGARVGDYSSSI
-137 FGDTSSPIFS
+137 FG
-147 GMRMLTALTGDTF
+147 GLAQLNALTGQNF
-160 DVYSKDAKSL
+160 DVWGQDASSL
-170 ARSYLESLR
+170 AKTSLDALR
-179 KVKDPNIRRQIGA
+179 KISDPNLRRQVGLSL
-192 MGGFDDATIQRNQ
+192 GFDDATLQRNQ
-205 EGRFLPDVDRLT
+205 EGKFLPDVDRLT

-226 VKGAKEFTEAWVVL
+226 TKGAKEFTAAWAELGQNLDTVKNQIYVGLIPTIRDLNGLLIEWSSGNAKSSSFFKELKRDINDITGIDLGSWTLSGDLRNLKDNFSMLGKVL
-240 NQNLETTKNQ
+240 NHLGNALNELNNGNFSKAAD
-250 FYTFLIPYVREFNGV
+250 EFKKAWYGTEDGKPTGNDALPGV
-265 LLQLSNWMKSHP
+265 
-277 DEMRQKVE
+277 
-285 SFFGAIES
+285 
-293 GAKVADNAARSVGGW
+293 
-308 ENAIKLLV
+308 
-316 ATWVMGITKAFTGL
+316 TKA
-330 FALTPPAW
+330 A
-338 FVAASAVG
+338 
-346 VGAYQNI
+346 
-353 SNAATKADH
+353 
-362 TDSLWESI
+362 E
-370 KQRWSAGGWYNNQ
+370 
-383 QNIQALS
+383 QAL
-390 PEQRKKDQDE
+390 KKNGGTLDFKPDQD
-400 RSFWESTK
+400 SAY
-408 NLLSQAVNALISPAG
+408 LSPQQQATQKMLDAVKF
-423 AASMQ
+423 Q
-428 PNIVGG
+428 P
-434 YQPNVPLNALPEQR
+434 LPEQR

-514 EFGALE
+514 EFGSLE

-541 PFAVSPKGAKGPFQF
+541 PFAESKAGAKGLFQF
-556 MDGTARD
+556 MPGTAKD

-568 MDVYDP
+568 RDVYDP
-574 HKSADAAARYLR
+574 HKSAEAAAKYLR
-586 YLLDAT
+586 WLMDAT

-646 GQAGGVYNFYGTKI
+646 GQSGATYQFYGTKI

-673 IKKHGDNRVMLMAGY
+673 IKKHGDNRVMLLAGY

>member
-1 MAATVIDALLV
+1 MAATVIDALLI

-52 AASFFSSIK
+52 AAAFFGSIK

-217 KSSGITDAS
+217 KNSGITDAS

-308 ENAIKLLV
+308 ENAIKLLIGLKV

-346 VGAYQNI
+346 VGAFQNI

-383 QNIQALS
+383 QNIQAVS

-434 YQPNVPLNALPEQR
+434 YQPNVPLNA
-448 RQQQDERDYW
+448 
-458 ESTKN
+458 
-463 LLSKIADALI
+463 
-473 SPAGAATMQPDTS
+473 
-486 GYQPNVPL
+486 
-494 NAQAARLGAKGKAFL
+494 QAARLGAKGKAFL

-514 EFGALE
+514 EFGSLE

-541 PFAVSPKGAKGPFQF
+541 PFAESKAGAKGLFQF
-556 MDGTARD
+556 MPGTAKD

-568 MDVYDP
+568 RDVFDP

-586 YLLDAT
+586 YLLEAT

-673 IKKHGDNRVMLMAGY
+673 IKKHGENRVMLMAGY

>member
-19 DFRKGQKDVS
+19 QFRKGQQEVS

-39 KKTAKEMAEQGKK
+39 KNTAKEMAEQGKK

-75 GLMSLVKNTTSS
+75 GLMSFVKSTTSG
-87 LMDLSIQSKALGMT
+87 LMELSIQAKSLGMT
-101 ARELDGFG
+101 AKELDGVG
-109 KAAESAGSSFERI
+109 KAAEAAGSSVEKI
-122 TAALQGFQAAKQGSL
+122 SAALQGFQNAKQLAKVGVYDTPVQEAAIRLNSL
-137 FGDTSSPIFS
+137 THDSFNIRDDSAQT
-147 GMRMLTALTGDTF
+147 TF
-160 DVYSKDAKSL
+160 RKI
-170 ARSYLESLR
+170 LESAR
-179 KVKDPNIRRQIGA
+179 KVTDPDIRRQILQLVGI
-192 MGGFDDATIQRNQ
+192 DDAINQRNQ
-205 EGRFLPDVDRLT
+205 EGKFLTDVDRLT

-226 VKGAKEFTEAWVVL
+226 TKGAKEFTAAWAELGQNLDTVKNQIYVGLIPTIRDLNGLLIEWSSGNAKSSSFFKELKRDINDITGIDLGSWTLSGDLRNLKDNFSMLGKVL
-240 NQNLETTKNQ
+240 NHLGNALNELNNGNFSKAAD
-250 FYTFLIPYVREFNGV
+250 EFKKAWYGTEDGKPTGNDALPGV
-265 LLQLSNWMKSHP
+265 
-277 DEMRQKVE
+277 
-285 SFFGAIES
+285 
-293 GAKVADNAARSVGGW
+293 
-308 ENAIKLLV
+308 
-316 ATWVMGITKAFTGL
+316 TKA
-330 FALTPPAW
+330 A
-338 FVAASAVG
+338 
-346 VGAYQNI
+346 
-353 SNAATKADH
+353 
-362 TDSLWESI
+362 E
-370 KQRWSAGGWYNNQ
+370 
-383 QNIQALS
+383 QAL
-390 PEQRKKDQDE
+390 KKNGGTLDFKPDQD
-400 RSFWESTK
+400 SAY
-408 NLLSQAVNALISPAG
+408 LSPQQQATQKMLDAVKF
-423 AASMQ
+423 Q
-428 PNIVGG
+428 P
-434 YQPNVPLNALPEQR
+434 LPEQR

-494 NAQAARLGAKGKAFL
+494 NAKAARLGAKGKAFL

-525 PAGLLSSVAA
+525 PAGLLSSVSA

-541 PFAVSPKGAKGPFQF
+541 PLAVSPKGAKGPFQF

-563 MGLKG
+563 LGLKG

-646 GQAGGVYNFYGTKI
+646 GQSGATYQFYGTKI

-673 IKKHGDNRVMLMAGY
+673 IKKHGDNRVMLLAGY

>member
-19 DFRKGQKDVS
+19 QFRKGQQEVS

-39 KKTAKEMAEQGKK
+39 KNTAKEMAEQGKK

-75 GLMSLVKNTTSS
+75 GLISFVKSTTSG
-87 LMDLSIQSKALGMT
+87 LMDLSIQSKALGLS
-101 ARELDGFG
+101 ARELDGWS
-109 KAAESAGSSFERI
+109 KSAEAAGSSAEKI
-122 TAALQGFQAAKQGSL
+122 SASLQGFQGAIQGARVGDYSSSI
-137 FGDTSSPIFS
+137 FG
-147 GMRMLTALTGDTF
+147 GLAQLNALTGQNF
-160 DVYSKDAKSL
+160 DVWGQDASSL
-170 ARSYLESLR
+170 AKTSLDALR
-179 KVKDPNIRRQIGA
+179 KISDPNLRRQVGLSL
-192 MGGFDDATIQRNQ
+192 GFDDATLQRNQ
-205 EGRFLPDVDRLT
+205 EGKFLPDVDRLT

-226 VKGAKEFTEAWVVL
+226 TKGAKEFTAAWAELGQNLDTVKNQIYVGLIPTIRDLNGLLIEWSSGNAKSSSFFKELKRDINDITGIDLGSWTLSGDLRNLKDNFSMLGKVL
-240 NQNLETTKNQ
+240 NHLGNALNELNNGNFSKAAD
-250 FYTFLIPYVREFNGV
+250 EFKKAWHGTEDGKPTGNDALPGV
-265 LLQLSNWMKSHP
+265 
-277 DEMRQKVE
+277 
-285 SFFGAIES
+285 
-293 GAKVADNAARSVGGW
+293 
-308 ENAIKLLV
+308 
-316 ATWVMGITKAFTGL
+316 TKA
-330 FALTPPAW
+330 A
-338 FVAASAVG
+338 
-346 VGAYQNI
+346 
-353 SNAATKADH
+353 
-362 TDSLWESI
+362 E
-370 KQRWSAGGWYNNQ
+370 
-383 QNIQALS
+383 QAL
-390 PEQRKKDQDE
+390 KKNGGTLDFKPDQD
-400 RSFWESTK
+400 SAY
-408 NLLSQAVNALISPAG
+408 LSPQQQATQKMLDAVKF
-423 AASMQ
+423 Q
-428 PNIVGG
+428 P
-434 YQPNVPLNALPEQR
+434 LPEQR

-494 NAQAARLGAKGKAFL
+494 NAQAARLGAKGRAFL

-525 PAGLLSSVAA
+525 PAGLLSSVAG

-563 MGLKG
+563 LGLKG

-592 GGDLEKTLASYNWGL
+592 GGDLEKALASYNWGL

-646 GQAGGVYNFYGTKI
+646 GQSGATYQFYGTKI

-673 IKKHGDNRVMLMAGY
+673 IKKHGDNRVMLLAGY

>member
-19 DFRKGQKDVS
+19 QFRKGQQEVS

-39 KKTAKEMAEQGKK
+39 KNTAKEMAEQGKK

-75 GLMSLVKNTTSS
+75 GLMSFVKSTTSG
-87 LMDLSIQSKALGMT
+87 LMDLSIQSKALGLS
-101 ARELDGFG
+101 ARELDGWS
-109 KAAESAGSSFERI
+109 KSAEAAGSSAEKI
-122 TAALQGFQAAKQGSL
+122 SASLQGFQSAIQGARVGDYSSSI
-137 FGDTSSPIFS
+137 FG
-147 GMRMLTALTGDTF
+147 GLAQLNALTGQNF
-160 DVYSKDAKSL
+160 DVWGQDASSL
-170 ARSYLESLR
+170 AKTSLDALR
-179 KVKDPNIRRQIGA
+179 KISDPNLRRQVGLSL
-192 MGGFDDATIQRNQ
+192 GFDDATLQRNQ
-205 EGRFLPDVDRLT
+205 EGKFLPDVDRLT

-226 VKGAKEFTEAWVVL
+226 TKGAKEFTAAWAELGQNLDTVKNQIYVGLIPTIRDLNGLLIEWSSGNAKSSSFFKELKRDINDITGIDLGSWTLSGDLRNLKDNFSMLGKVL
-240 NQNLETTKNQ
+240 NHLGNALNELNNGNFSKAAD
-250 FYTFLIPYVREFNGV
+250 EFKKAWYGTEDGKPSGNDALPGV
-265 LLQLSNWMKSHP
+265 
-277 DEMRQKVE
+277 
-285 SFFGAIES
+285 
-293 GAKVADNAARSVGGW
+293 
-308 ENAIKLLV
+308 
-316 ATWVMGITKAFTGL
+316 TKA
-330 FALTPPAW
+330 A
-338 FVAASAVG
+338 
-346 VGAYQNI
+346 
-353 SNAATKADH
+353 
-362 TDSLWESI
+362 E
-370 KQRWSAGGWYNNQ
+370 
-383 QNIQALS
+383 QAL
-390 PEQRKKDQDE
+390 KKNGGTLDFKPDQD
-400 RSFWESTK
+400 SAY
-408 NLLSQAVNALISPAG
+408 LSPQQQATQKMLDAVKF
-423 AASMQ
+423 Q
-428 PNIVGG
+428 P
-434 YQPNVPLNALPEQR
+434 LPEQR

-463 LLSKIADALI
+463 LLSKIADAMI

-494 NAQAARLGAKGKAFL
+494 NAQAARLVAKGKAFL

-525 PAGLLSSVAA
+525 PAGLLSSVAG

-563 MGLKG
+563 LGLKG

-592 GGDLEKTLASYNWGL
+592 GGDLEKALASYNWGL

-646 GQAGGVYNFYGTKI
+646 GQSGATYQFYGTKI

-673 IKKHGDNRVMLMAGY
+673 IKKHADNRVMLLAGY

>member
-19 DFRKGQKDVS
+19 QFRKGQQEVS

-39 KKTAKEMAEQGKK
+39 KNTAKEMAEQGKK

-75 GLMSLVKNTTSS
+75 GLISFVKSTTSG
-87 LMDLSIQSKALGMT
+87 LMDLSIQSKALGLS
-101 ARELDGFG
+101 ARELDGWS
-109 KAAESAGSSFERI
+109 KSAEAAGSSAEKI
-122 TAALQGFQAAKQGSL
+122 SASLQGFQGAIQGARVGDYSSSI
-137 FGDTSSPIFS
+137 FG
-147 GMRMLTALTGDTF
+147 GLAQLNALTGQNF
-160 DVYSKDAKSL
+160 DVWGQDASSL
-170 ARSYLESLR
+170 AKTSLDALR
-179 KVKDPNIRRQIGA
+179 KISDPNLRRQVGLSL
-192 MGGFDDATIQRNQ
+192 GFDDATLQRNQ
-205 EGRFLPDVDRLT
+205 EGKFLPDVDRLT

-226 VKGAKEFTEAWVVL
+226 TKGAKEFTAAWAELGQNLDTVKNQIYVGLIPTIRDLNGLLMEWSSGNAKSSSFFKELKRDINDITGIDLGSWTLSGDLRNLKDNFSMLGKVL
-240 NQNLETTKNQ
+240 NHLGNALNELNNGNFSKAAD
-250 FYTFLIPYVREFNGV
+250 EFKKAWYGTEDGKPTGNDALPGV
-265 LLQLSNWMKSHP
+265 
-277 DEMRQKVE
+277 
-285 SFFGAIES
+285 
-293 GAKVADNAARSVGGW
+293 
-308 ENAIKLLV
+308 
-316 ATWVMGITKAFTGL
+316 TKA
-330 FALTPPAW
+330 A
-338 FVAASAVG
+338 
-346 VGAYQNI
+346 
-353 SNAATKADH
+353 
-362 TDSLWESI
+362 E
-370 KQRWSAGGWYNNQ
+370 
-383 QNIQALS
+383 QAL
-390 PEQRKKDQDE
+390 KKNGGTLDFKPDQD
-400 RSFWESTK
+400 SAY
-408 NLLSQAVNALISPAG
+408 LSPQQQATQKMLDAVKF
-423 AASMQ
+423 Q
-428 PNIVGG
+428 P
-434 YQPNVPLNALPEQR
+434 LPEQR

-494 NAQAARLGAKGKAFL
+494 NAQAARLGAKGRAFL

-525 PAGLLSSVAA
+525 PAGLLSSVAG

-563 MGLKG
+563 LGLKG

-592 GGDLEKTLASYNWGL
+592 GGDLEKALASYNWGL

-646 GQAGGVYNFYGTKI
+646 GQSGATYQFYGTKI

-673 IKKHGDNRVMLMAGY
+673 IKKHGDNRVMLLAGY

>member
-19 DFRKGQKDVS
+19 QFRKGQQEVS

-39 KKTAKEMAEQGKK
+39 KNTAKEMAEQGKK

-75 GLMSLVKNTTSS
+75 GLMSFVKSTTSG
-87 LMDLSIQSKALGMT
+87 LMELSIQAKSLGMT
-101 ARELDGFG
+101 AKELDGVG
-109 KAAESAGSSFERI
+109 KAAEAAGSSVEKI
-122 TAALQGFQAAKQGSL
+122 SAALQGFQNAKQLAKVGVYDTPVQEAAIRLNSL
-137 FGDTSSPIFS
+137 THDSFNIRDDSAQT
-147 GMRMLTALTGDTF
+147 TF
-160 DVYSKDAKSL
+160 RKI
-170 ARSYLESLR
+170 LESAR
-179 KVKDPNIRRQIGA
+179 KVTDPDIRRQILQLVGI
-192 MGGFDDATIQRNQ
+192 DDAINQRNQ
-205 EGRFLPDVDRLT
+205 EGKFLTDVDRLT
-217 KSSGITDAS
+217 KNSGITDAS
-226 VKGAKEFTEAWVVL
+226 TKGAKEFTAAWAELGQNLDTVKNQIYVGLIPTIRDLNGLLIEWSSGNAKSSSFFKELKRDINDITGIDLGSWTLSGDLRNLKDNFSMLGKVL
-240 NQNLETTKNQ
+240 NHLGNALNELNNGNFSKAAD
-250 FYTFLIPYVREFNGV
+250 EFKKAWYGTEDGKPTGNDALPGV
-265 LLQLSNWMKSHP
+265 
-277 DEMRQKVE
+277 
-285 SFFGAIES
+285 
-293 GAKVADNAARSVGGW
+293 
-308 ENAIKLLV
+308 
-316 ATWVMGITKAFTGL
+316 TKA
-330 FALTPPAW
+330 A
-338 FVAASAVG
+338 
-346 VGAYQNI
+346 
-353 SNAATKADH
+353 
-362 TDSLWESI
+362 E
-370 KQRWSAGGWYNNQ
+370 
-383 QNIQALS
+383 QAL
-390 PEQRKKDQDE
+390 KKNGGTLDFKHDQD
-400 RSFWESTK
+400 SAY
-408 NLLSQAVNALISPAG
+408 LSPQQQATQKMLDAVKF
-423 AASMQ
+423 Q
-428 PNIVGG
+428 P
-434 YQPNVPLNALPEQR
+434 LPEQR

-525 PAGLLSSVAA
+525 PAGLLSSLSAA
-535 TESGGD
+535 ESGGD
-541 PFAVSPKGAKGPFQF
+541 PYAVSPKGAKGPFQF

-563 MGLKG
+563 LGLKG

-646 GQAGGVYNFYGTKI
+646 GQSGATYQFYGTKI

-673 IKKHGDNRVMLMAGY
+673 IKKHGDNRVMLLAGY

>member
-19 DFRKGQKDVS
+19 QFRKGQQEVS

-39 KKTAKEMAEQGKK
+39 KNTAKEMAEQGKK

-75 GLMSLVKNTTSS
+75 GLISFVKSTTSG
-87 LMDLSIQSKALGMT
+87 LMDLSIQSKALGLS
-101 ARELDGFG
+101 ARELDGWS
-109 KAAESAGSSFERI
+109 KSAEAAGSSAEKI
-122 TAALQGFQAAKQGSL
+122 SAALQGFQGAIQGARVGDYSSSI
-137 FGDTSSPIFS
+137 FG
-147 GMRMLTALTGDTF
+147 GLAQLNALTGQNF
-160 DVYSKDAKSL
+160 DVWGQDASSL
-170 ARSYLESLR
+170 AKTSLDALR
-179 KVKDPNIRRQIGA
+179 KISDPNLRRQVGLSL
-192 MGGFDDATIQRNQ
+192 GFDDATLQRNQ
-205 EGRFLPDVDRLT
+205 EGKFLPDVDRLT

-226 VKGAKEFTEAWVVL
+226 TKGAKEFTAAWAEL
-240 NQNLETTKNQ
+240 NQSLETTKNQ
-250 FYTFLIPYVREFNGV
+250 FYTFLIPYVRDFNVV
-265 LLQLSNWMKSHP
+265 LRDLSNWMKSHP
-277 DEMRQKVE
+277 EEMKQKVDA
-285 SFFGAIES
+285 FFGAIES
-293 GAKVADNAARSVGGW
+293 GAKMADKAAQAVGGW
-308 ENAIKLLV
+308 ENAIKIIIGASVGGKLLFFLTNLSKSILGLARITLPGWLV
-316 ATWVMGITKAFTGL
+316 AAAGLSAADKVDDLNQKAKESGVDVGTYLVGKMKEKQKENAEAFDKHFDYSPSGI
-330 FALTPPAW
+330 
-338 FVAASAVG
+338 
-346 VGAYQNI
+346 
-353 SNAATKADH
+353 
-362 TDSLWESI
+362 E
-370 KQRWSAGGWYNNQ
+370 
-383 QNIQALS
+383 LS
-390 PEQRKKDQDE
+390 PQQ
-400 RSFWESTK
+400 
-408 NLLSQAVNALISPAG
+408 QATQKMLDAVKF
-423 AASMQ
+423 Q
-428 PNIVGG
+428 P
-434 YQPNVPLNALPEQR
+434 LPEQR

-525 PAGLLSSVAA
+525 PAGLLSSVAG

-541 PFAVSPKGAKGPFQF
+541 PFAVSTKGAKGPFQF

-563 MGLKG
+563 LGLKG

-592 GGDLEKTLASYNWGL
+592 GGDLEKALASYNWGL

-646 GQAGGVYNFYGTKI
+646 GQSGATYQFYGTKI

-673 IKKHGDNRVMLMAGY
+673 IKKHGDNRIMLLAGY

>member
-19 DFRKGQKDVS
+19 QFRKGQQEVS

-39 KKTAKEMAEQGKK
+39 KNTAKEMAEQGKK

-75 GLMSLVKNTTSS
+75 GLMSFVKSTTSG
-87 LMDLSIQSKALGMT
+87 LMELSIQAKSLGMT
-101 ARELDGFG
+101 AKELDGVG
-109 KAAESAGSSFERI
+109 KAAEAAGSSVEKI
-122 TAALQGFQAAKQGSL
+122 SAALQGFQNAKQLAKVGVYDTPVQEAAIRLNSL
-137 FGDTSSPIFS
+137 THDSFNIRDDSAQT
-147 GMRMLTALTGDTF
+147 TF
-160 DVYSKDAKSL
+160 RKI
-170 ARSYLESLR
+170 LESAR
-179 KVKDPNIRRQIGA
+179 KVTDPDIRRQILQLVGI
-192 MGGFDDATIQRNQ
+192 DDAINQRNQ
-205 EGRFLPDVDRLT
+205 EGKFLPDVDRMT

-226 VKGAKEFTEAWVVL
+226 TKGAKEFTAAWAELGQNLDTVKNQIYVGLIPTIRDLNGLLIEWSSGNAKSSSFFKELKRDINDITGIDLGSWTLSGDLRNLKDNFSMLGKVL
-240 NQNLETTKNQ
+240 NHLGNALNELNNGNFSKAAD
-250 FYTFLIPYVREFNGV
+250 EFKKAWYGTEDGKPTGNDALPGV
-265 LLQLSNWMKSHP
+265 
-277 DEMRQKVE
+277 
-285 SFFGAIES
+285 
-293 GAKVADNAARSVGGW
+293 
-308 ENAIKLLV
+308 
-316 ATWVMGITKAFTGL
+316 TKA
-330 FALTPPAW
+330 A
-338 FVAASAVG
+338 
-346 VGAYQNI
+346 
-353 SNAATKADH
+353 
-362 TDSLWESI
+362 E
-370 KQRWSAGGWYNNQ
+370 
-383 QNIQALS
+383 QAL
-390 PEQRKKDQDE
+390 KKNGGTLDFKPDQD
-400 RSFWESTK
+400 SAY
-408 NLLSQAVNALISPAG
+408 LSPQQQATQKMLDAVKF
-423 AASMQ
+423 Q
-428 PNIVGG
+428 P
-434 YQPNVPLNALPEQR
+434 LPEQR

-525 PAGLLSSVAA
+525 PAGLLSSLSAA
-535 TESGGD
+535 ESGGD
-541 PFAVSPKGAKGPFQF
+541 PYAVSPKGAKGPFQF

-563 MGLKG
+563 LGLKG

-646 GQAGGVYNFYGTKI
+646 GQSGATYQFYGTKI

-673 IKKHGDNRVMLMAGY
+673 IKKHGDNRVMLLAGY

>member
-1 MAATVIDALLV
+1 MAATVIDALLI

-75 GLMSLVKNTTSS
+75 GLMSLVKNTTSG
-87 LMDLSIQSKALGMT
+87 LMDLSIQSKALGLS
-101 ARELDGFG
+101 ARELDGWS
-109 KAAESAGSSFERI
+109 KSAEAAGSSAEKI
-122 TAALQGFQAAKQGSL
+122 SASLQGFQGAIQGARVGDYSSSI
-137 FGDTSSPIFS
+137 FG
-147 GMRMLTALTGDTF
+147 GLAQLNALTGQNF
-160 DVYSKDAKSL
+160 DVWGQDASSL
-170 ARSYLESLR
+170 AKTSLDALR
-179 KVKDPNIRRQIGA
+179 KISDPNLRRQVGLSL
-192 MGGFDDATIQRNQ
+192 GFDDATLQRNQ
-205 EGRFLPDVDRLT
+205 EGKFLPDVDRLT
-217 KSSGITDAS
+217 KSSGITDVS
-226 VKGAKEFTEAWVVL
+226 TKGAKEFTAAWAEL
-240 NQNLETTKNQ
+240 NQSLETTKNQ
-250 FYTFLIPYVREFNGV
+250 FYTFLIPYVRDFNVV
-265 LLQLSNWMKSHP
+265 LRDLSNWMKSHP
-277 DEMRQKVE
+277 EEMKQKVDA
-285 SFFGAIES
+285 FFGAIES
-293 GAKVADNAARSVGGW
+293 GAKMADKAAQAVGGW
-308 ENAIKLLV
+308 ENAIKIIIGASVGGKLLFFLANLSKALLV
-316 ATWVMGITKAFTGL
+316 LTGITLPGWL
-330 FALTPPAW
+330 
-338 FVAASAVG
+338 VAASAVG

-353 SNAATKADH
+353 SNAATKEDH

-383 QNIQALS
+383 QNMQAVS

-434 YQPNVPLNALPEQR
+434 YQPNVPLNA
-448 RQQQDERDYW
+448 
-458 ESTKN
+458 
-463 LLSKIADALI
+463 
-473 SPAGAATMQPDTS
+473 
-486 GYQPNVPL
+486 
-494 NAQAARLGAKGKAFL
+494 QAARLGAKGKAFL

-514 EFGALE
+514 EFGTLE

-541 PFAVSPKGAKGPFQF
+541 PYAVSPKGAKGPFQF

-563 MGLKG
+563 LGLKG

-574 HKSADAAARYLR
+574 HKSSDAAARYLR
-586 YLLDAT
+586 FLLDAT

-646 GQAGGVYNFYGTKI
+646 GQSGATYQFYGTKI

-673 IKKHGDNRVMLMAGY
+673 IKKHADNRVMLLAGY

>member
-19 DFRKGQKDVS
+19 QFRKGQQEVS
-29 DDLKKQREDA
+29 EDLKKQREDA
-39 KKTAKEMAEQGKK
+39 KNTAKEMAEQGKK

-75 GLMSLVKNTTSS
+75 GLMSFVKSTTSG
-87 LMDLSIQSKALGMT
+87 LMDLSIQSKALGLS
-101 ARELDGFG
+101 ARELDGWS
-109 KAAESAGSSFERI
+109 KSAEAAGSSAEKI
-122 TAALQGFQAAKQGSL
+122 SASLQGFQGAIQGARVGDYSSSI
-137 FGDTSSPIFS
+137 FG
-147 GMRMLTALTGDTF
+147 GLAQLNALTGQNF
-160 DVYSKDAKSL
+160 DVWGQDASSL
-170 ARSYLESLR
+170 AKTSLDALR
-179 KVKDPNIRRQIGA
+179 KISDPNLRRQVGLSL
-192 MGGFDDATIQRNQ
+192 GFDDATLQRNQ
-205 EGRFLPDVDRLT
+205 EGKFLPDVDRLT

-226 VKGAKEFTEAWVVL
+226 TKGAKEFTAAWAELGQNLDTVKNQIYVGLIPTIRDLNGLLIEWSSGNAKSSSFFKELKQDINDITGIDLGSWTLSGDLRNLKDNFSMLGKVL
-240 NQNLETTKNQ
+240 NHLGNALNELNNGNFSKAAD
-250 FYTFLIPYVREFNGV
+250 EFKKAWYGTEDGKPTGNDALPGV
-265 LLQLSNWMKSHP
+265 
-277 DEMRQKVE
+277 
-285 SFFGAIES
+285 
-293 GAKVADNAARSVGGW
+293 
-308 ENAIKLLV
+308 
-316 ATWVMGITKAFTGL
+316 TKA
-330 FALTPPAW
+330 A
-338 FVAASAVG
+338 
-346 VGAYQNI
+346 
-353 SNAATKADH
+353 
-362 TDSLWESI
+362 E
-370 KQRWSAGGWYNNQ
+370 
-383 QNIQALS
+383 QAL
-390 PEQRKKDQDE
+390 KKNGGTLDFKPDQD
-400 RSFWESTK
+400 SAY
-408 NLLSQAVNALISPAG
+408 LSPQQQATQKMLDVVKF
-423 AASMQ
+423 Q
-428 PNIVGG
+428 P
-434 YQPNVPLNALPEQR
+434 LPEQR

-494 NAQAARLGAKGKAFL
+494 NAQAARLGAKGRAFL

-525 PAGLLSSVAA
+525 PAGLLSSLSAA
-535 TESGGD
+535 ESGGD
-541 PFAVSPKGAKGPFQF
+541 PYAVSPKGAKGPFQF

-563 MGLKG
+563 LGLKG

-646 GQAGGVYNFYGTKI
+646 GQSGATYQFYGTKI

-673 IKKHGDNRVMLMAGY
+673 IKKHGDNRVMLLAGY

>member
-19 DFRKGQKDVS
+19 QFRKGQQEVS

-39 KKTAKEMAEQGKK
+39 KNTAKEMAEQGKK

-75 GLMSLVKNTTSS
+75 GLMSFVKSTTSG
-87 LMDLSIQSKALGMT
+87 LMDLSIQSKALGLS
-101 ARELDGFG
+101 ARELDGWS
-109 KAAESAGSSFERI
+109 KSAEAAGSSAEKI
-122 TAALQGFQAAKQGSL
+122 SASLQGFQGAIQGARVGDYSSSI
-137 FGDTSSPIFS
+137 FG
-147 GMRMLTALTGDTF
+147 GLAQLNALTGQNF
-160 DVYSKDAKSL
+160 DVWGQDASSL
-170 ARSYLESLR
+170 AKTSLDALR
-179 KVKDPNIRRQIGA
+179 KISDPNLRRQVGLSL
-192 MGGFDDATIQRNQ
+192 GFDDATLQRNQ
-205 EGRFLPDVDRLT
+205 EGKFLPDVDRLT

-226 VKGAKEFTEAWVVL
+226 TKGAKEFTAAWAELEQNLDTVKNQIYVGLIPTIRDLNGLLIEWSSGNAKSSSFFKELKRDINDITGIDLGSWTLSGDLRNLKDNFSMLGKVL
-240 NQNLETTKNQ
+240 NHLGNALNELNNGNFSKAAD
-250 FYTFLIPYVREFNGV
+250 EFKKAWYGTEDGKPTGNDALPGV
-265 LLQLSNWMKSHP
+265 
-277 DEMRQKVE
+277 
-285 SFFGAIES
+285 
-293 GAKVADNAARSVGGW
+293 
-308 ENAIKLLV
+308 
-316 ATWVMGITKAFTGL
+316 TKAAEQTLKKNGGTLDFK
-330 FALTPPAW
+330 PDQD
-338 FVAASAVG
+338 SA
-346 VGAYQNI
+346 Y
-353 SNAATKADH
+353 
-362 TDSLWESI
+362 
-370 KQRWSAGGWYNNQ
+370 
-383 QNIQALS
+383 LS
-390 PEQRKKDQDE
+390 PQQ
-400 RSFWESTK
+400 
-408 NLLSQAVNALISPAG
+408 QATQKMLDAVKF
-423 AASMQ
+423 Q
-428 PNIVGG
+428 P
-434 YQPNVPLNALPEQR
+434 LPEQR

-494 NAQAARLGAKGKAFL
+494 NAQAARLGAKGRAFL

-525 PAGLLSSVAA
+525 PAGLLSSLSAV
-535 TESGGD
+535 ESGGD
-541 PFAVSPKGAKGPFQF
+541 PYAESPKGAKGPFQF

-563 MGLKG
+563 LGLKG

-646 GQAGGVYNFYGTKI
+646 GQSGATYQFYGTKI

-673 IKKHGDNRVMLMAGY
+673 IKKHGDNRVMLLAGY

>member
-75 GLMSLVKNTTSS
+75 GLMSFVKSTTSG
-87 LMDLSIQSKALGMT
+87 LMDLSIQSKALGMS
-101 ARELDGFG
+101 AKELDGWA
-109 KAAESAGSSFERI
+109 KSAEAAGSSAEKI
-122 TAALQGFQAAKQGSL
+122 SAALQGFQDAKQLAKVGVYDTPVQEAAIRLNSL
-137 FGDTSSPIFS
+137 THDSFNIRDDSAQT
-147 GMRMLTALTGDTF
+147 TF
-160 DVYSKDAKSL
+160 RKILDSA
-170 ARSYLESLR
+170 R
-179 KVKDPNIRRQIGA
+179 KVTDPDIRRQILQLVGI
-192 MGGFDDATIQRNQ
+192 DDAINQRNQ
-205 EGRFLPDVDRLT
+205 EGQFLPDVDRLT

-226 VKGAKEFTEAWVVL
+226 TKGAKEFTAAWAEL
-240 NQNLETTKNQ
+240 NQSLETTKNQ
-250 FYTFLIPYVREFNGV
+250 FYTFLIPYVRDFNVV
-265 LLQLSNWMKSHP
+265 LRDLSNWMKSHP
-277 DEMRQKVE
+277 EEMKQKVDA
-285 SFFGAIES
+285 FFGAIES
-293 GAKVADNAARSVGGW
+293 GAKMADKAAQVVGGW
-308 ENAIKLLV
+308 ENAIKLLIALKV
-316 ATWVMGITKAFTGL
+316 ATWVMGITKVFTGL

-383 QNIQALS
+383 QNMQAVS

-434 YQPNVPLNALPEQR
+434 YQPNVPLNA
-448 RQQQDERDYW
+448 
-458 ESTKN
+458 K
-463 LLSKIADALI
+463 
-473 SPAGAATMQPDTS
+473 
-486 GYQPNVPL
+486 
-494 NAQAARLGAKGKAFL
+494 AARLGAKGKAFL

-563 MGLKG
+563 LGLKG

-592 GGDLEKTLASYNWGL
+592 GGDLEKALASYNWGL

-646 GQAGGVYNFYGTKI
+646 GQSGATYQFYGTKI

-673 IKKHGDNRVMLMAGY
+673 IKKHGDNRVMLLAGY

>member
-1 MAATVIDALLV
+1 MAATVIDALLI

-52 AASFFSSIK
+52 AAAFFGSIK

-226 VKGAKEFTEAWVVL
+226 TKGAKEFTAAWAELGQNLDTVKNQIYEGLIPTIRDLNGLLKEWSSGNVKSSSFFKELKRDINDITGIDLGSWALSSDLRNLKDNFSMLGKVL
-240 NQNLETTKNQ
+240 NHLGNALNELNNGNFSKAADEFKKAWYGTEDGKPTGNDALPGVTSNSQSIYENTTYKKYND
-250 FYTFLIPYVREFNGV
+250 
-265 LLQLSNWMKSHP
+265 LLNKYLPEWL
-277 DEMRQKVE
+277 
-285 SFFGAIES
+285 
-293 GAKVADNAARSVGGW
+293 GG
-308 ENAIKLLV
+308 
-316 ATWVMGITKAFTGL
+316 
-330 FALTPPAW
+330 TP
-338 FVAASAVG
+338 S
-346 VGAYQNI
+346 
-353 SNAATKADH
+353 D
-362 TDSLWESI
+362 
-370 KQRWSAGGWYNNQ
+370 
-383 QNIQALS
+383 
-390 PEQRKKDQDE
+390 RKKDQDE
-400 RSFWESTK
+400 KSYWDTTK
-408 NLLSQAVNALISPAG
+408 ALLSKIADAIVTPAG
-423 AASMQ
+423 ASSLE
-428 PNIVGG
+428 PSIGG
-434 YQPNVPLNALPEQR
+434 YQPNVPLNA
-448 RQQQDERDYW
+448 
-458 ESTKN
+458 K
-463 LLSKIADALI
+463 
-473 SPAGAATMQPDTS
+473 
-486 GYQPNVPL
+486 
-494 NAQAARLGAKGKAFL
+494 AARLGAKGKAFL

-514 EFGALE
+514 EFGSLE

-563 MGLKG
+563 LGLKG

-592 GGDLEKTLASYNWGL
+592 GGDLEKALASYNWGL